1 MYTVR
6 RGAAGAL
13 PWCLAGSDIGTAGS
27 SLPRVGGRVLT
38 CTCPSGMRVSS
49 TAAIAFWQRRSESEL
64 CEPVEQRAAKETP
77 SPDKGQGAEAE
88 VGPDK
93 SEERP

>member
-1 MYTVR
+1 
-6 RGAAGAL
+6 
-13 PWCLAGSDIGTAGS
+13 
-27 SLPRVGGRVLT
+27 
-38 CTCPSGMRVSS
+38 MRVTS

-64 CEPVEQRAAKETP
+64 CEPAEQRAAKETP

-88 VGPDK
+88 VGPAK